1 MKNFI
6 KKDYRFQ
13 NFLKPNNKIR
23 KLSNFSKKKP
33 IYSSSNLNNKGKF
46 LLIFLVFYLN
56 IFYFSYQKY
65 QSLIQQKT
73 NEYMAIANQIA
84 SHYQGFLN
92 YSQLLL
98 NSVNHDILKTKSFGS
113 QAVDILSSI
122 DRVRNQNQNA
132 NEIYYDAM
140 LYWIDSNK
148 YLIASSAGKV
158 LKPIDLSSRDYLEK
172 TQHNPWKLQVGT
184 SVVGA
189 LSGQN
194 ILPVAVGLVGEK
206 GYHLGTSVLSV
217 KIEALIDL
225 FEIENN
231 LKGRFAIFNSEKKL
245 ILESK
250 KKTFSENKKILN
262 LIKKYNPEHKNSVLS
277 PFNILKKNGNFIV
290 ASKLIDHP
298 YIVFY
303 GVKNRVIYRDLIIE
317 LMPFFISFILLS
329 TLLFLNRRIFF
340 SR

>member
-6 KKDYRFQ
+6 KKNYRMP

-23 KLSNFSKKKP
+23 KLSQFSKKKS
-33 IYSSSNLNNKGKF
+33 INFEFEQANRGKF
-46 LLIFLVFYLN
+46 LLIFLIFYLN

-65 QSLIQQKT
+65 QGLIQQKT

-194 ILPVAVGLVGEK
+194 VLPVAVGLVGEK

-231 LKGRFAIFNSEKKL
+231 LKGRFAIFNSDKKL

-250 KKTFSENKKILN
+250 KKTFSENKTILN
-262 LIKKYNPEHKNSVLS
+262 LIKKYNPEQKNSVLS
-277 PFNILKKNGNFIV
+277 EFNILNKNGNFVV
-290 ASKLIDHP
+290 ASKLIDYP

-303 GVKNRVIYRDLIIE
+303 GIKNRVIYRELVLE
-317 LMPFFISFILLS
+317 LMPYLINFILIS
-329 TLLFLNRRIFF
+329 VLLFLNRRIFF
-340 SR
+340 RR

>member
-6 KKDYRFQ
+6 KKKYQFPNIFNR
-13 NFLKPNNKIR
+13 NNKIR
-23 KLSNFSKKKP
+23 KLDNFSKKK
-33 IYSSSNLNNKGKF
+33 SLNQKINHHNKSKF
-46 LLIFLVFYLN
+46 LIIFFVFYLN
-56 IFYFSYQKY
+56 ILFFSYQKY
-65 QSLIQQKT
+65 HNFIQQKT
-73 NEYMAIANQIA
+73 NEYMAISNQIA

-113 QAVDILSSI
+113 QAVEILSSI
-122 DRVRNQNQNA
+122 ERVRNQNQNA

-172 TQHNPWKLQVGT
+172 TQHQPWKLQVGT
-184 SVVGA
+184 AVVGA
-189 LSGQN
+189 LSGQH

-231 LKGRFAIFNSEKKL
+231 LKGKFAIFNAEKKL

-250 KKTFSENKKILN
+250 KKTFSENKNILN

-277 PFNILKKNGNFIV
+277 PFNIFKKNGNFIV
-290 ASKLIDHP
+290 ASKLIDYP

-303 GVKNRVIYRDLIIE
+303 GIKNRVIYRDLITE
-317 LMPFFISFILLS
+317 LMPYFISFILIS
-329 TLLFLNRRIFF
+329 ALLFLNRRIFF
-340 SR
+340 K